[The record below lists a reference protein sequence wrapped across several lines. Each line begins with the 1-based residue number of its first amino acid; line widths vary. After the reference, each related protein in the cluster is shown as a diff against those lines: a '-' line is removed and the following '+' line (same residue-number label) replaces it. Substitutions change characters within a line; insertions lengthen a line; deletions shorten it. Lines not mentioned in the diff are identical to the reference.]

1 MQNKTRRQSTVSTWI
16 VLSAIAMAVAVP
28 FSTYADTIPPAVF
41 LANAE
46 GTSPTITAPGT
57 VTGEVCDID
66 GCSGSTVTISYA
78 NGNASASGSGWA
90 SGPNPPNS
98 GGGGEIIFYF
108 SVECSIVTCPSET
121 VPLIFTGSGSSS
133 ASGPYT
139 EALAYFSTL
148 GGTLAA
154 CSATGSAVAACGT
167 YPSAFSGFT
176 TFSVSPDILYSVLS
190 EFTGATVGSGSWSY
204 SVDGTVKINPSFADA
219 GDFALEVSPNPATVP
234 EPSSLW
240 LLGTALLAL
249 LGAVK
254 SRWLAT

>member
-1 MQNKTRRQSTVSTWI
+1 MRRLSSGFAWFI
-16 VLSAIAMAVAVP
+16 LSAIAMAVAVP
-28 FSTYADTIPPAVF
+28 FSTYAGTIPPAVF
-41 LANAE
+41 LASSE
-46 GTSPTITAPGT
+46 GTSPPITAPGT

-90 SGPNPPNS
+90 SGSNPPNS
-98 GGGGEIIFYF
+98 GGGGEVLFYF
-108 SVECSIVTCPSET
+108 SVECSIGTCPSET

-139 EALAYFSTL
+139 EALAYFNTP
-148 GGTLAA
+148 GGTLYA

-167 YPSAFSGFT
+167 DPSAFSGFT
-176 TFSVSPDILYSVLS
+176 TYSIRPDILNDAAVY
-190 EFTGATVGSGSWSY
+190 FTGASVGSGSWSY
-204 SVDGTVKINPSFADA
+204 SVDGTVEIDPSFADA
-219 GDFALEVSPNPATVP
+219 GDFKLEFSPNPATVP

-240 LLGTALLAL
+240 LFGTGLFAL